1 MATDYR
7 RRWATEEAAVSH
19 FEKVRWGDTPVC
31 PYCQSER
38 LSAHASKD
46 KRVPRRQCQDCHRAF
61 SATVGTVL
69 KGSHVLM
76 RSWLLAI
83 AALTRDGDSLSVAQ
97 LSRDLQLP
105 YKTVW
110 SMVARLREAMK
121 DDEVREFFN
130 RLMQPDVANDNT
142 QQVRVFHQGS
152 VEVNEPVKWGEID
165 ALLAGRSGSD
175 PRP

>member
-19 FEKVRWGDTPVC
+19 FERVRWGDKPAC
-31 PYCQSER
+31 PYCGSDR

-46 KRVPRRQCQDCHRAF
+46 KRVARRQCQSCHRAF

-69 KGSHVLM
+69 KGSHVAM

-83 AALTRDGDSLSVAQ
+83 AALMRDGDGLSVAQ
-97 LSRDLQLP
+97 LGRDLKLP

-110 SMVARLREAMK
+110 SMVARLRTAMRF
-121 DDEVREFFN
+121 E
-130 RLMQPDVANDNT
+130 
-142 QQVRVFHQGS
+142 
-152 VEVNEPVKWGEID
+152 
-165 ALLAGRSGSD
+165 
-175 PRP
+175 